1 MKNAEDVPFRKQVI
15 TPTKPGEHKL
25 GTKSSLASQTSEYV
39 SLCCVLTGI
48 SGDFLRNK
56 KISLT
61 SSFTFLNQL
70 LPKKDVE
77 T

>member
-25 GTKSSLASQTSEYV
+25 GAKSSLASQTSEYV
-39 SLCCVLTGI
+39 SLCCVLAGI
-48 SGDFLRNK
+48 WGDFLRNK
-56 KISLT
+56 MISLT
-61 SSFTFLNQL
+61 SSFTFLNQR
-70 LPKKDVE
+70 LPKNDVE